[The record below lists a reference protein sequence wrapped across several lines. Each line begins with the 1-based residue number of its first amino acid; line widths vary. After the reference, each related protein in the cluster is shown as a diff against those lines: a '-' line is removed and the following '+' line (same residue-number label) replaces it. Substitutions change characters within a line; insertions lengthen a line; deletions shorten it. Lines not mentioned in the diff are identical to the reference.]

1 MFYLLTNFQR
11 KNEIFAMSMLM
22 LRCQC
27 RDLQMAV
34 KGLPQVY
41 TKQNL
46 QLSPWVLLHLLEVPF
61 TVANET
67 PN

>member
-1 MFYLLTNFQR
+1 
-11 KNEIFAMSMLM
+11 MSMLM

-34 KGLPQVY
+34 KGLPPVY